1 MASRGSAQSQQI
13 EMMACLADNPIYSS
27 SSEFQDGQ
35 ATLYLSKS
43 AMELTELLVDGPVTK
58 KSKAVAHAL
67 WADTDNDDEEMEG
80 GYRFAYSPKIVN
92 YLLTCTLGTFSPNTI
107 KPEPCLL
114 SPGRHFTPHPSMKP
128 IPLNVFQFAHL
139 QTNVLTLL

>member
-13 EMMACLADNPIYSS
+13 EMMMCLADNPIYSL
-27 SSEFQDGQ
+27 SSEFQDDQ

-67 WADTDNDDEEMEG
+67 RADIDEEMEG
-80 GYRFAYSPKIVN
+80 GYRFAYPPK
-92 YLLTCTLGTFSPNTI
+92 L
-107 KPEPCLL
+107 
-114 SPGRHFTPHPSMKP
+114 
-128 IPLNVFQFAHL
+128 
-139 QTNVLTLL
+139 